1 MRILFISLGCILST
15 LFCFAQDSEPINW
28 YQPVEAAF
36 PVVAGQGWNS
46 PEIAD
51 YHRLPNRAESDV
63 RTPLWNLS
71 KHAAGL
77 SIQFKTNASQLK
89 VKYKLK
95 NAVAM
100 PHMPATGVSGVDLY
114 GRSENGDW
122 LRYWGSYKIEE
133 NALFSYPL
141 DSSSERYQLYLP
153 LYNEIDSLY
162 FGIDQGA
169 DFSFLP
175 ANPTKPI
182 IAYGTSIC
190 QGACAS
196 RPGMAWTNIL
206 ERQLERPVINLGFS
220 GNGRLE
226 PELIDLVNE
235 IDAALIILDC
245 LPNLNTQRDDVF
257 QLVLSAVKK
266 IRDRQPNI
274 PIVLTEHP
282 GYANEATNTAKDI
295 EVQALNTQL
304 QKAYQKLI
312 FDEVEDL
319 YLLTKSTLNLR
330 PDHFVDHI
338 HPSDLGMQQYA
349 NAYAQLIRSIL
360 D

>member
-1 MRILFISLGCILST
+1 MRILFICLGWLLSI
-15 LFCFAQDSEPINW
+15 LFCFAQESELTKWYHPI
-28 YQPVEAAF
+28 EAAF
-36 PVVAGQGWNS
+36 PVIAGQGWNA
-46 PEIAD
+46 PEIGD
-51 YHRLPNRAESDV
+51 YHRLPQRAEVDV

-77 SIQFKTNASQLK
+77 SIHFNTNASELK

-95 NAVAM
+95 NAIAM

-114 GRSENGDW
+114 GKSYNGDW

-133 NALFSYPL
+133 NSLFTYPL
-141 DSSSERYQLYLP
+141 DSTSEWYQLYLP

-162 FGIDQGA
+162 LGIAEGF

-175 ANPTKPI
+175 VNSTKPI
-182 IAYGTSIC
+182 VAYGTSIC

-235 IDAALIILDC
+235 IDAAVVILDC
-245 LPNLNTQRDDVF
+245 LPNLSTRRDDVF
-257 QLVLSAVKK
+257 QLVIAAVKK
-266 IRDRQPNI
+266 IRVEQPKV

-282 GYANEATNTAKDI
+282 GYSNEATNKEKEI
-295 EVQALNTQL
+295 EVQALNAEL
-304 QKAYQKLI
+304 QKAYQQLI
-312 FDEVEDL
+312 FDEVEGL
-319 YLLTKSTLNLR
+319 YILTKDVLNLQ

-338 HPSDLGMQQYA
+338 HPSDLGMRQYA
-349 NAYAQLIRSIL
+349 IAYSELIRSIL